1 MGELMVRLIASDLDG
16 TLLQNGTKEISKE
29 AVYYIKKLYDYGVV
43 FAAARGRQYPN
54 IRRLFSEVENEIAYI
69 CENGALVKY
78 QGKTLSKTYM
88 DRKTGLEIMEDIQ
101 KRDGCE
107 VLLSGEETSYLVP
120 KSREYLDHIKN
131 FVGNNVTLVKDFS
144 EVEEEFLKISVY
156 EKRGIEYS
164 SNYFHDKW
172 GGSVKDTV
180 SGACWMDFVALGVDK
195 GSALQKIQNE
205 LNTTKDDTMCFGDSY
220 NDLDMFKNSQYSYA
234 MTSANSEI
242 RAKAKYVT
250 TTVESILYDV
260 YQVLSR

>member
-1 MGELMVRLIASDLDG
+1 
-16 TLLQNGTKEISKE
+16 
-29 AVYYIKKLYDYGVV
+29 
-43 FAAARGRQYPN
+43 
-54 IRRLFSEVENEIAYI
+54 
-69 CENGALVKY
+69 
-78 QGKTLSKTYM
+78 
-88 DRKTGLEIMEDIQ
+88 MEDIQ

-120 KSREYLDHIKN
+120 KSQEYLDHIKN

-180 SGACWMDFVALGVDK
+180 SGACWMDFVAPGVDK

-205 LNTTKDDTMCFGDSY
+205 LKTTKDDTMCFGDSY

-234 MTSANSEI
+234 MTSAKSEI